1 MEHPHFLS
9 NKPNKPIFCKNL
21 DVFFSMFPY
30 THVGNTLFVDDTP
43 YNNMFNDMYSA
54 IVLES
59 FDNIHGEDRY
69 LLRFVIPYMEN
80 LHLSKYGVPI
90 FVEHN
95 PFGRIKFIN
104 LDNL

>member
-1 MEHPHFLS
+1 
-9 NKPNKPIFCKNL
+9 
-21 DVFFSMFPY
+21 MFPY

>member
-1 MEHPHFLS
+1 
-9 NKPNKPIFCKNL
+9 
-21 DVFFSMFPY
+21 MFPS
-30 THVGNTLFVDDTP
+30 THVGNMLFIDDTT
-43 YNNMFNDMYSA
+43 YKNMFNNPYSA

-59 FDNIHGEDRY
+59 FDDISGEDRY
-69 LLRFVIPYMEN
+69 LLGFVITYMEN

-95 PFGRIKFIN
+95 PFGKIIN